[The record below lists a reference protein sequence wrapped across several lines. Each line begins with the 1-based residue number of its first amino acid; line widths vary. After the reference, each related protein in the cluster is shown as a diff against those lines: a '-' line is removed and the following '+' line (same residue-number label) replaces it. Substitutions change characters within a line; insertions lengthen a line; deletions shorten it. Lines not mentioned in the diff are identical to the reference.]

1 MVVGTL
7 SPKDF
12 NLKMEPYLFYGKILP
27 ERAQIS
33 LSFGLSF
40 SHFTSGDTG
49 KAEVSIVLN
58 QLSVIVHTEKEWDI
72 FDLRNVVRHIVQT
85 NLAMIGYLKG
95 YAYDLEITR
104 VLNSALGIDY
114 VFGIDIP
121 VIAKSRE
128 SIDLAN
134 ELEKLKVKTAGENG
148 IFLNRCFNDL
158 VSAMKNADDTGFY
171 CYRAIEA
178 LRHHCAA
185 VHKIS
190 EKDKKTQ
197 WEKFREVSKLDEQ
210 IIRKLEASA
219 RPIRHGE
226 VSGVTDKDREELF
239 KTTWEVVGAYIAN
252 I

>member
-1 MVVGTL
+1 MSDDEDLRT
-7 SPKDF
+7 K
-12 NLKMEPYLFYGKILP
+12 NNHMEPYLFYGKILP
-27 ERAQIS
+27 ERAPIS

-40 SHFTSGDTG
+40 SHLTSSDTG
-49 KAEVSIVLN
+49 KAEISIVLN
-58 QLSVIVHTEKEWDI
+58 QLSVTVHTEKEWDI
-72 FDLRNVVRHIVQT
+72 FDLRNVVMHIVQT
-85 NLAMIGYLKG
+85 NLAMVGYLKG

-121 VIAKSRE
+121 IIAKPRE
-128 SIDLAN
+128 SIDLAS
-134 ELEKLKVKTAGENG
+134 ELERLKAKTIGEKG

-171 CYRAIEA
+171 CYRAVEA

-185 VHKIS
+185 VHNIS

-197 WEKFREVSKLDEQ
+197 WEKFREVSKVDEQ
-210 IIRKLEASA
+210 ATRKLENSA
-219 RPIRHGE
+219 QSIRHGG
-226 VSGVTDKDREELF
+226 VSGVTNHDREDLF
-239 KTTWEVVGAYIAN
+239 KTTWDIVSAYIAV